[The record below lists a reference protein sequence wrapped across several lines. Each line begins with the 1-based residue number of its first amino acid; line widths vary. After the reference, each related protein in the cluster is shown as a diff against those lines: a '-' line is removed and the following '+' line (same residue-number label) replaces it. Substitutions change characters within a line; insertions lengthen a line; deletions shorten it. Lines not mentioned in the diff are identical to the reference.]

1 MRRTDIGP
9 RQWEAHLRTLAESRT
24 PGRPAAAPLGFLSWL
39 GDSPPPPASESTLDD
54 ALWAAVLDES
64 IDPLPLLE
72 GEAHGPLFDQGTSRT
87 IEVWTERELSGLHA
101 LWWVAQRR
109 GRNDVRERVSNAAL
123 WHIDHTQPDN
133 ATNRPWAAH
142 VFLELSFG
150 GENPGA
156 RLYAETLIHN
166 CQTTHGVP
174 DALSGLIL
182 KDSADAL
189 ATMSD

>member
-9 RQWEAHLRTLAESRT
+9 RQWEAHLRALAESRT
-24 PGRPAAAPLGFLSWL
+24 PGRPAAAAPGFLNWL
-39 GDSPPPPASESTLDD
+39 DSSPSRPVANAALDD

-72 GEAHGPLFDQGTSRT
+72 SEADGPLFAQGTSRT

-101 LWWVAQRR
+101 LWWIAHRR
-109 GRNDVRERVSNAAL
+109 ERGDVRERLANSAL

-142 VFLELSFG
+142 VFLQLSFATG
-150 GENPGA
+150 NPGA
-156 RLYAETLIHN
+156 RMYAETLIHN

-182 KDSADAL
+182 MDCAEAL
-189 ATMSD
+189 AAMSD